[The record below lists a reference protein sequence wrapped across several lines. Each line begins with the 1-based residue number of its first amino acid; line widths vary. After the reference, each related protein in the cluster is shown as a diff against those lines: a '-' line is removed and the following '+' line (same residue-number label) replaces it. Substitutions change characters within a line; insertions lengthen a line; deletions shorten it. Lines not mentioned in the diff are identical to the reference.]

1 MCACQDGWT
10 EALARHTEPQRSSM
24 VTKKGVKE
32 MDDDTLKE
40 LRELVGQHA
49 KLVYDAVKT
58 GMVGELPHESQLYA
72 QAIREHMHLK
82 HIHNALEF
90 ADVREGEEYE
100 ITVKGETVNPMAH
113 IAAHSA
119 VKEQIEQDPSI
130 RAAFEKMVATG
141 TSAHHAEHVLG
152 ALFFEMEWERARAIE
167 TGKNAE
173 KVQNTYN
180 RKIQKLIQD
189 SSFRKKLTRQFS
201 GDHSVFE

>member
-1 MCACQDGWT
+1 MDG
-10 EALARHTEPQRSSM
+10 A
-24 VTKKGVKE
+24 K
-32 MDDDTLKE
+32 LKE

-49 KLVYDAVKT
+49 KLIYEAVKT
-58 GMVGELPHESQLYA
+58 GRVGELPHESQLYA
-72 QAIREHMHLK
+72 QAIQEHMHLK

-90 ADVREGEEYE
+90 ADVREGEQYE

-130 RAAFEKMVATG
+130 RGAFDKMVATG
-141 TSAHHAEHVLG
+141 ISAHHAEHVLG

-167 TGKNAE
+167 TGKGGE
-173 KVQNTYN
+173 KAQTTYN

-189 SSFRKKLTRQFS
+189 SAFRKKLTRQFS
-201 GDHSVFE
+201 DDHSVFE

>member
-1 MCACQDGWT
+1 MDG
-10 EALARHTEPQRSSM
+10 A
-24 VTKKGVKE
+24 K
-32 MDDDTLKE
+32 LKE

-49 KLVYDAVKT
+49 KLIYEAVKT
-58 GMVGELPHESQLYA
+58 GRVGELPHESQLYA
-72 QAIREHMHLK
+72 QAIQEHMHLK

-90 ADVREGEEYE
+90 ADVREGEQYE

-130 RAAFEKMVATG
+130 RGAFDKMVATG
-141 TSAHHAEHVLG
+141 ISAHHAEHVLG

-167 TGKNAE
+167 TGKDGE
-173 KVQNTYN
+173 KAQTTYN

-189 SSFRKKLTRQFS
+189 SAFRKKLTRQFS
-201 GDHSVFE
+201 DDHSVFE

>member
-1 MCACQDGWT
+1 MAVT
-10 EALARHTEPQRSSM
+10 EALSRHTEQQRSSM

-32 MDDDTLKE
+32 MDEDILKE

-49 KLVYDAVKT
+49 KLVYDAIKT
-58 GMVGELPHESQLYA
+58 GTVGELPHESQLYA
-72 QAIREHMHLK
+72 QAIQEHMHLK

-90 ADVREGEEYE
+90 ADVREGEQYE

-141 TSAHHAEHVLG
+141 ISAHHAEHVLG
-152 ALFFEMEWERARAIE
+152 ALFFEMEWERSRAIE
-167 TGKNAE
+167 TGKDAE
-173 KVQNTYN
+173 KAQTTYN
-180 RKIQKLIQD
+180 HKIQKLIQD
-189 SSFRKKLTRQFS
+189 SAFRKKLTRQFS
-201 GDHSVFE
+201 DDHSVFE